1 MMRKN
6 LPESLYAFV
15 NYIGSIILPGSM
27 KLSVPG
33 WDSEKPSNDFQ
44 NMITKFEYE
53 INCFQE
59 FLEEKYKKK
68 FWKIDASQIYDSIL
82 EDSTPTREFFRQ
94 LSDLYIIEYYSR
106 TKTLLALGLTIDP
119 PFPRGNKVFVGDL
132 EKLETVFNNGRI
144 YK

>member
-1 MMRKN
+1 MMRKD
-6 LPESLYAFV
+6 LPESLYAFA

-44 NMITKFEYE
+44 NLIIKFEYE
-53 INCFQE
+53 IKSFQE
-59 FLEEKYKKK
+59 FLEEKYEKK
-68 FWKIDASQIYDSIL
+68 FWKIDAAQIYDCIL

-132 EKLETVFNNGRI
+132 EKLEIVFNKGRI

>member
-1 MMRKN
+1 MMRKD
-6 LPESLYAFV
+6 LSESLYAFA
-15 NYIGSIILPGSM
+15 NYIGSIILPGSL
-27 KLSVPG
+27 KLCVPG

-44 NMITKFEYE
+44 NSIIKFEYE
-53 INCFQE
+53 IKSFQG
-59 FLEEKYKKK
+59 FLEEKYEKK
-68 FWKIDASQIYDSIL
+68 FWKIDASQIYDCIL
-82 EDSTPTREFFRQ
+82 EDSIPTREFFRQ

-132 EKLETVFNNGRI
+132 DKLEIVFNKGRI